1 MTRKPAK
8 ESGKGHQFG
17 GSWTTAK
24 LDVLAQYLQRYT
36 IALKDQPSKERPFRK
51 AYIDAFAGT
60 GYREERREEEQ
71 QGRQGLLFPDLAEP
85 ETQELIEGSAKL
97 ALQTQPSF
105 DKYIF
110 IERKAGRCLQ
120 LEGLK
125 DEFPSLAKLIDIQCG
140 DANVQIRDICDANW
154 KSHRA
159 VLFLD
164 PYGMQVEWKTIE
176 AITATRAI
184 DLWLLFP
191 LGMGVNRLLTKSG
204 EIPSPHFSP
213 GFVARR
219 RRRAWIQGA
228 RPRAPQAYSTVRR
241 GARPSATQ

>member
-8 ESGKGHQFG
+8 ESGKAHQFG

-24 LDVLAQYLQRYT
+24 LAVLAAYLQGYT
-36 IALKDQPSKERPFRK
+36 SALKERPSKERPFRK

-110 IERKAGRCLQ
+110 IERKAGRCLK

-125 DEFPSLAKLIDIQCG
+125 DEFPSLAKLIDIRG
-140 DANVQIRDICDANW
+140 PGAW
-154 KSHRA
+154 KTYFLDLRTHRSPILCYWTIKEPTDHRHGKPNFPDPRPSSTAFTTSNRVWQQSLASHRPSLQTA
-159 VLFLD
+159 VENFRS
-164 PYGMQVEWKTIE
+164 K
-176 AITATRAI
+176 
-184 DLWLLFP
+184 
-191 LGMGVNRLLTKSG
+191 
-204 EIPSPHFSP
+204 
-213 GFVARR
+213 
-219 RRRAWIQGA
+219 
-228 RPRAPQAYSTVRR
+228 
-241 GARPSATQ
+241 